1 MKEQLLKTSGD
12 DFLSSREKTQKNLRV
27 VGCPP
32 LYIRGLMQLHRTV
45 LFSSYCANLADHTNE
60 ILLTPERGFYC
71 YFFFYIDVFLSVLLP
86 KELSKVQDNEVGDG
100 TTSVTVLACELLR
113 VLLSVTDYFYT
124 PTILDKNVK
133 KNGRYHVQ
141 F

>member
-1 MKEQLLKTSGD
+1 MVFIAS
-12 DFLSSREKTQKNLRV
+12 
-27 VGCPP
+27 
-32 LYIRGLMQLHRTV
+32 
-45 LFSSYCANLADHTNE
+45 
-60 ILLTPERGFYC
+60 
-71 YFFFYIDVFLSVLLP
+71 FFFYILMFFLSVLLP

-133 KNGRYHVQ
+133 KNGGYHVQ

>member
-1 MKEQLLKTSGD
+1 MLIPG
-12 DFLSSREKTQKNLRV
+12 
-27 VGCPP
+27 
-32 LYIRGLMQLHRTV
+32 
-45 LFSSYCANLADHTNE
+45 
-60 ILLTPERGFYC
+60 RGFFIAS
-71 YFFFYIDVFLSVLLP
+71 FFFVLMFFLSVLLP

-124 PTILDKNVK
+124 LTILDKNVK

>member
-1 MKEQLLKTSGD
+1 MWFLLLVF
-12 DFLSSREKTQKNLRV
+12 FLYWCFFS
-27 VGCPP
+27 
-32 LYIRGLMQLHRTV
+32 
-45 LFSSYCANLADHTNE
+45 LF
-60 ILLTPERGFYC
+60 
-71 YFFFYIDVFLSVLLP
+71 LLP

-133 KNGRYHVQ
+133 KNGRYHV
-141 F
+141 

>member
-1 MKEQLLKTSGD
+1 MVFLL
-12 DFLSSREKTQKNLRV
+12 LV
-27 VGCPP
+27 
-32 LYIRGLMQLHRTV
+32 
-45 LFSSYCANLADHTNE
+45 
-60 ILLTPERGFYC
+60 
-71 YFFFYIDVFLSVLLP
+71 FFYIDVFLSVLLP

-124 PTILDKNVK
+124 RTILDKNVK

>member
-1 MKEQLLKTSGD
+1 M
-12 DFLSSREKTQKNLRV
+12 
-27 VGCPP
+27 
-32 LYIRGLMQLHRTV
+32 
-45 LFSSYCANLADHTNE
+45 
-60 ILLTPERGFYC
+60 
-71 YFFFYIDVFLSVLLP
+71 
-86 KELSKVQDNEVGDG
+86 QDNEVGDG

-124 PTILDKNVK
+124 LTILDKNVK